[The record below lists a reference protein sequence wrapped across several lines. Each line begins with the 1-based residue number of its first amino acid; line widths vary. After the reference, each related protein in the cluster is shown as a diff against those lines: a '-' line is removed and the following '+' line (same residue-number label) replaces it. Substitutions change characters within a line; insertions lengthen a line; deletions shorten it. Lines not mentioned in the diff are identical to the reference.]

1 MTRAIRSTLPLV
13 LFLLLTPARAT
24 AQLPAETHLRW
35 SAFAGALGVES
46 IDGLSAGGGLSA
58 RLARENAPFDLAFD
72 GAVYRF
78 PPARVK
84 DSGYESQLDQSYV
97 ALSATVIVQRPGSR
111 LQLLGGAGTYWW
123 VYDFSD
129 NEGVARTGTDRSV
142 GYHLGVG
149 YRIAA
154 RMALEVRFVNA
165 RYAGYDDNGSDAN
178 VRVRMVPIF
187 LRLAL

>member
-1 MTRAIRSTLPLV
+1 MTRALLATLLLV
-13 LFLLLTPARAT
+13 LLAPRAD
-24 AQLPAETHLRW
+24 AQLSAETHLRW

-58 RLARENAPFDLAFD
+58 RLVRENAPFDLAFD

-78 PPARVK
+78 PPVRVK
-84 DSGYESQLDQSYV
+84 ESGYESQLDQSYV

-123 VYDFSD
+123 VYDFTD
-129 NEGVARTGTDRSV
+129 NEGVSQQGTDRSV

-165 RYAGYDDNGSDAN
+165 QYAGYDDSGSEAK

>member
-1 MTRAIRSTLPLV
+1 MTRADLV
-13 LFLLLTPARAT
+13 TLLLALLGGRAG

-46 IDGLSAGGGLSA
+46 IDGFSAGGGLSA

-78 PPARVK
+78 PPDRVT
-84 DSGYESQLDQSYV
+84 DSGYTSQLDQSYV

-123 VYDFSD
+123 VYDFAD
-129 NEGVARTGTDRSV
+129 NAGLAQRGSDRSV

-149 YRIAA
+149 YRVAA
-154 RMALEVRFVNA
+154 RMALEVRFVHA
-165 RYAGYDDNGSDAN
+165 QYAGYDDNGGDAK
-178 VRVRMVPIF
+178 VRVRMLPIF

>member
-1 MTRAIRSTLPLV
+1 MIRAIRSTLLLAFALV
-13 LFLLLTPARAT
+13 LAPMRAT

-78 PPARVK
+78 PPVRVK
-84 DSGYESQLDQSYV
+84 ESGYESQLDQSYV

-123 VYDFSD
+123 VYDFTD
-129 NEGVARTGTDRSV
+129 NEGVARTGSDRSV
-142 GYHLGVG
+142 GYHLGIG
-149 YRIAA
+149 YRVAA

-165 RYAGYDDNGSDAN
+165 RYAGYDDAGTDAD
-178 VRVRMVPIF
+178 VWVRMLPIF
-187 LRLAL
+187 VRLAL